1 MVGEHIR
8 ALKGG
13 RWNHAIDCGDET
25 VIHLDQD
32 GERRARVL
40 RAYRPEFVAG
50 AEVVEVVT
58 HRERTFAASE
68 VVARAY
74 SRIADPGL
82 SSTFRDSEAF
92 ADWCVTGR
100 LNAAA
105 PSAPAAAPVAEAP
118 SPAPAAPATPGKRKA
133 RKTRKAPSSAGAR
146 SRNGARARATRAPAK
161 RQGAARSAAKKPRKK
176 KTATAR
182 RGRPARRR

>member
-100 LNAAA
+100 LTAAA
-105 PSAPAAAPVAEAP
+105 PSVPAAPVAEAP
-118 SPAPAAPATPGKRKA
+118 SPAAAAPTTPGKREGGKA
-133 RKTRKAPSSAGAR
+133 RKAPSSAGGKR
-146 SRNGARARATRAPAK
+146 RNGARARATRAPAK
-161 RQGAARSAAKKPRKK
+161 RQGAARSAAKKGKKK
-176 KTATAR
+176 KTAPVR
-182 RGRPARRR
+182 RGRPARR

>member
-25 VIHLDQD
+25 VIHLAD
-32 GERRARVL
+32 EAAHPTRVR

-58 HRERTFAASE
+58 HRERTFPAAE

-82 SSTFRDSEAF
+82 SATFRDSEAF

-100 LNAAA
+100 LATAPPNVAAVVPGTDA
-105 PSAPAAAPVAEAP
+105 PPAAT
-118 SPAPAAPATPGKRKA
+118 ATPPA
-133 RKTRKAPSSAGAR
+133 RSAGAR
-146 SRNGARARATRAPAK
+146 KRKAAAAKARRSARAKASRTVAPRRGGARKATKKKAAKKTVRGGRATR
-161 RQGAARSAAKKPRKK
+161 
-176 KTATAR
+176 R
-182 RGRPARRR
+182 R